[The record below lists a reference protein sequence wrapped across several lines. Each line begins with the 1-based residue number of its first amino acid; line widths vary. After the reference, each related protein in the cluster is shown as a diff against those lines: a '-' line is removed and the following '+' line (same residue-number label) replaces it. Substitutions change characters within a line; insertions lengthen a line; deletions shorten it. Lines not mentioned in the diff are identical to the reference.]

1 MWSIAKPIS
10 KHYKWEWCTNHI
22 IIIEIA
28 GMVSQIRILLV
39 LYFCFLSAWCSGQVS
54 TAIEPKWWDDR
65 QHAKTSCISSLQM
78 PVTQLGY
85 P

>member
-1 MWSIAKPIS
+1 
-10 KHYKWEWCTNHI
+10 
-22 IIIEIA
+22 
-28 GMVSQIRILLV
+28 MVSQIRILLV
-39 LYFCFLSAWCSGQVS
+39 LYFCLLSACCSGKES

-65 QHAKTSCISSLQM
+65 QHAKKSCISSLQM

>member
-1 MWSIAKPIS
+1 
-10 KHYKWEWCTNHI
+10 
-22 IIIEIA
+22 
-28 GMVSQIRILLV
+28 MVSQIRILLV